1 MIVIGDV
8 NFGKLFISF
17 YYFLGKQAQK
27 SNILCL
33 INAAENYTSLLF
45 FLHQKKLMTGHEI
58 IFDTSD
64 GAMRFFGG
72 NTMGH
77 EKKQGFWRK
86 DSGPG

>member
-1 MIVIGDV
+1 MFDQCSRKIYKFTVFFTPEEINDLSILGGGD
-8 NFGKLFISF
+8 
-17 YYFLGKQAQK
+17 
-27 SNILCL
+27 
-33 INAAENYTSLLF
+33 
-45 FLHQKKLMTGHEI
+45 EI

-86 DSGPG
+86 VSGPG